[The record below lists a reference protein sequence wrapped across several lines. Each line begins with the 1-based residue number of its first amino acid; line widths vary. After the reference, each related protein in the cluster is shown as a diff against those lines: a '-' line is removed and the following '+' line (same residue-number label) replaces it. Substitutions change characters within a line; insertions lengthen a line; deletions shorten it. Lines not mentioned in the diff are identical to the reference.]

1 MQEQNVLFMAS
12 LWLYAVFVSPSD
24 ATDLGYAYLILRSMY
39 PVVWAVLGGEKG
51 MPEAGSMFT
60 FPQYA
65 INVFEVLS
73 VVLKLQYAPRTS
85 RSSST
90 HHSPLSTHSLHSP
103 PSILPLTTPLLDSSL
118 YTGTTT
124 ISRSSSSAI
133 RRWVRYAATTPD
145 ANAQPALHSRTHYD
159 SCRFAGA
166 AYSLCTCAPSLYT
179 AVFAFNIGFMTY
191 AMGVIGMLS
200 ESVFAKFFAKAKK

>member
-90 HHSPLSTHSLHSP
+90 HHSPLSTLHP
-103 PSILPLTTPLLDSSL
+103 LTPLTTLHPPTHHSSPRLLSL
-118 YTGTTT
+118 HRYDYDLKELFLGYKALGTL
-124 ISRSSSSAI
+124 RSH
-133 RRWVRYAATTPD
+133 YA
-145 ANAQPALHSRTHYD
+145 
-159 SCRFAGA
+159 
-166 AYSLCTCAPSLYT
+166 
-179 AVFAFNIGFMTY
+179 
-191 AMGVIGMLS
+191 
-200 ESVFAKFFAKAKK
+200 